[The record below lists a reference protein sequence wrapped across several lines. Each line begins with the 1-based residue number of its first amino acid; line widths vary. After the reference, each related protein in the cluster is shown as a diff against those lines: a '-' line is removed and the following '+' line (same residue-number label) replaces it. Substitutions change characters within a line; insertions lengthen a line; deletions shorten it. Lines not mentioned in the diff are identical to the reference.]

1 LDELVGFDTERDVC
15 LLKSGE
21 YRPTDVKIVPAQL
34 PEEAAVAFYAHG
46 GCWDEFLGSGLP
58 GDRDD
63 GTPDRPPRPQLTQC
77 FTFVSAPCT
86 PRVDT
91 EPPFSP
97 PRRKKKA
104 EKGGLVE

>member
-1 LDELVGFDTERDVC
+1 MC

-21 YRPTDVKIVPAQL
+21 FRPNDVKIVPVQL

-46 GCWDEFLGSGLP
+46 GCWDEFIGSGLP
-58 GDRDD
+58 GERDDD
-63 GTPDRPPRPQLTQC
+63 GTPDKRPRPPTLTQA
-77 FTFVSAPCT
+77 FSFVSAPCT

-97 PRRKKKA
+97 PRRKDLSPTRRKNTA
-104 EKGGLVE
+104 EKGSLIALD